1 MGLGG
6 PSRRHPP
13 TLTPRHRFHR
23 LPGLL
28 GPKATIHRKP
38 GRFFL
43 ATVSALSRT
52 VSPST
57 DEKPSQEAL
66 TNPPGSRCTFSLK
79 QVECAATDCDARRA
93 VKHVAGLNVPGQI
106 PADPLV
112 GTIVTQYE
120 ILAKLGGGGMGVVY
134 RARDLKLGRL
144 VALKFLPPQ
153 WSHDDDAKQRFIRE
167 AQAAS
172 ATDHRNICT
181 IHNIEH
187 TDDGRLF
194 IVMACYE
201 GETLKQKLERGAL
214 PVDEA
219 LDIAA
224 QIAEGLTRAHAQGVV
239 HRDIKPANVMITD
252 DGVKVL
258 DFGLAKFA
266 DALQLTI
273 VGSTVGTVA
282 YMSPEQARSEEADTR
297 SDIWAVAVVLYEM
310 LAGTPPFKGQYPEA
324 VFYAIKNEPPPPL
337 RKPGRDIPEEVERLV
352 FKALEKDPAARVQS
366 VRELARTLRQL
377 QGRTTPV
384 DLRTEPL
391 PPLPVDA
398 ARVRARRTRLT
409 PVRVVAAAA
418 ALLLAAG
425 AVGLWLLRPVE
436 RISIA
441 IAPFANHTGDPQ
453 LDEYRMALTQALVA
467 DLKESPNIRA
477 LGYLQLI
484 EILRPYLHGGGD
496 ESSREAL
503 QAITTSAGARFI
515 VVPTLLRRDGTWL
528 AQAEFRNV
536 ETATNVA
543 TSQTEAI
550 PSSLPKDAAYRLVIP
565 LAARIQEHFKANG
578 PGRSYRARS
587 VSSRPRSLDAARA
600 FEQGLNAYEQLEYG
614 AAVTAFRQA
623 ASEDPQHALTHAWLS
638 RALLLVVQ
646 KNDAV
651 ESARRARQLVN
662 EEMPR
667 ADVLF
672 IDGALAESQEDFAA
686 AEASYRSLGRLLPD
700 DPAARLELADFLKR
714 RGRNQEAIETY
725 HEVLR
730 LSERR
735 VRPHVDLCQLYVAA
749 EERPLAKQHGEAARV
764 AYQEGGNRMGEAQAL
779 LCLGDALS
787 EQGGARLAEAKRY
800 TEQARSILETF
811 DLPFNLAR
819 LYQYLGLIAVSEN
832 NYRAAAEL
840 FEAGL
845 TRSRQA
851 GNRSLEALQLMNL
864 GASHYY
870 LGNRGSALDYYRQSR
885 DLFERIGDE
894 RRAAEIDVNISEILV
909 GYGGDV
915 DEARRRIAPAR
926 AVLQKLGYVDFE
938 LQAAQIAAGSEIL
951 VGRHDAART
960 ELRRALNVARE
971 RQLHSR
977 VAALQTLI
985 ARSHFLLNEYEAAR
999 TLLDEVLASEA
1010 GRGDPEAQ
1018 VWLGRVYTRLGD
1030 PDTARRHLQHAL
1042 DDIERTG
1049 RMDLRPLAEVALG
1062 ELAFESADLPAAKE
1076 QYAKAALFWTEELT
1090 DPATVEAR
1098 CYGGLLA
1105 VLAGSRAQA
1114 PRQMTKAG
1122 ANQAAKM
1129 GQLDLEARC
1138 RLHQARILIR
1148 DRQYDEAL
1156 SALDLLT
1163 SDKEG
1168 TLGPELRAEAHHWRR
1183 QAFVGRGDRLGAEAE
1198 AAAARQLIAALETSL
1213 PDQFRNS
1220 FASRRVIQSWVE

>member
-1 MGLGG
+1 M
-6 PSRRHPP
+6 
-13 TLTPRHRFHR
+13 
-23 LPGLL
+23 
-28 GPKATIHRKP
+28 
-38 GRFFL
+38 
-43 ATVSALSRT
+43 
-52 VSPST
+52 
-57 DEKPSQEAL
+57 
-66 TNPPGSRCTFSLK
+66 
-79 QVECAATDCDARRA
+79 
-93 VKHVAGLNVPGQI
+93 PGQI

-112 GTIVTQYE
+112 GTVVTQYE

-134 RARDLKLGRL
+134 RARDLKLSRP

-153 WSHDDDAKQRFIRE
+153 WSHDEDAKQRFIRE

-282 YMSPEQARSEEADTR
+282 YMSPEQARSEEADAR
-297 SDIWAVAVVLYEM
+297 SDIWALAVVLYEM

-324 VFYAIKNEPPPPL
+324 IFYAIKNEPPSPL
-337 RKPGRDIPEEVERLV
+337 RKPGRDIPEDVERLV
-352 FKALEKDPAARVQS
+352 FRALEKDPAARVQS
-366 VRELARTLRQL
+366 VRELARALRQL
-377 QGRTTPV
+377 QGRTVPL

-418 ALLLAAG
+418 GLLLAAG
-425 AVGLWLLRPVE
+425 AVGVWLLRPIE

-453 LDEYRMALTQALVA
+453 LDEYRLALTQALVA
-467 DLKESPNIRA
+467 ELTESPNIRA

-503 QAITTSAGARFI
+503 QAIATSAGARFI

-550 PSSLPKDAAYRLVIP
+550 PSSLPKDAAYRLVVS

-578 PGRSYRARS
+578 SGRSYRSRS
-587 VSSRPRSLDAARA
+587 VSSRPRSLEAARA

-638 RALLLVVQ
+638 RVLLLVVQ

-662 EEMPR
+662 GDTPR

-672 IDGALAESQEDFAA
+672 LDGSLAESQEDFDA

-725 HEVLR
+725 HEVLG
-730 LSERR
+730 LSQRR
-735 VRPHVDLCQLYVAA
+735 IRPHVDLCQLYVAI

-779 LCLGDALS
+779 LCLFDALN
-787 EQGGARLAEAKRY
+787 EQGGERLAEAKRY
-800 TEQARSILETF
+800 IEQARSILETF

-819 LYQYLGLIAVSEN
+819 LYQYSG
-832 NYRAAAEL
+832 
-840 FEAGL
+840 
-845 TRSRQA
+845 
-851 GNRSLEALQLMNL
+851 
-864 GASHYY
+864 
-870 LGNRGSALDYYRQSR
+870 
-885 DLFERIGDE
+885 
-894 RRAAEIDVNISEILV
+894 ID
-909 GYGGDV
+909 GG
-915 DEARRRIAPAR
+915 
-926 AVLQKLGYVDFE
+926 
-938 LQAAQIAAGSEIL
+938 
-951 VGRHDAART
+951 
-960 ELRRALNVARE
+960 
-971 RQLHSR
+971 
-977 VAALQTLI
+977 
-985 ARSHFLLNEYEAAR
+985 
-999 TLLDEVLASEA
+999 
-1010 GRGDPEAQ
+1010 
-1018 VWLGRVYTRLGD
+1018 
-1030 PDTARRHLQHAL
+1030 
-1042 DDIERTG
+1042 
-1049 RMDLRPLAEVALG
+1049 LG
-1062 ELAFESADLPAAKE
+1062 EQLP
-1076 QYAKAALFWTEELT
+1076 
-1090 DPATVEAR
+1090 
-1098 CYGGLLA
+1098 
-1105 VLAGSRAQA
+1105 
-1114 PRQMTKAG
+1114 
-1122 ANQAAKM
+1122 
-1129 GQLDLEARC
+1129 C
-1138 RLHQARILIR
+1138 R
-1148 DRQYDEAL
+1148 
-1156 SALDLLT
+1156 
-1163 SDKEG
+1163 
-1168 TLGPELRAEAHHWRR
+1168 
-1183 QAFVGRGDRLGAEAE
+1183 
-1198 AAAARQLIAALETSL
+1198 
-1213 PDQFRNS
+1213 
-1220 FASRRVIQSWVE
+1220 RRVI